1 MANKYKLKAE
11 YSNEEIDLNFYKAS
25 AFVVNDRSY
34 ERNVQL
40 LSNGNYNFVE
50 NGLEPVARDFSG
62 AIVFKTDSVKTA
74 RQRFEEFKKFFGK
87 NTYRDYIDMTP
98 YAFDSETLVY
108 AYVEPNPPQTMYVD
122 MPIAT
127 HNVVRKTKLVSIHPN
142 GEERFCYV
150 FLKSLQNVKYTT
162 NNIAVS
168 VTFGMLTAWMKLY
181 EFELEGSTF
190 RTYQEVPITDFGDM
204 DEVVVG
210 AEFQPN
216 NYRADDTFTLTGKT
230 SLKIDFSKSV
240 NNPNWIYTVMP
251 NSYYYKGARVFI
263 GEKVNQYLVAFAR
276 GNTLQRLRD
285 GVYENRVNMFL
296 ENGYKYLDPSKS
308 TRVTADYLNPTIRFE
323 SSRDM
328 QNAGSQYS
336 SYTGINGK
344 IFYYAKFIED

>member
-62 AIVFKTDSVKTA
+62 AIVFKTDNVKTA

-87 NTYRDYIDMTP
+87 NTYRDYIDLSP
-98 YAFDSETLVY
+98 YAFDSEDWTSY
-108 AYVEPNPPQTMYVD
+108 SYEPTQQHMYVD

-127 HNVVRKTKLVSIHPN
+127 HNVVRKTKLISIHPD

-150 FLKSLQNVKYTT
+150 FLKSLQNVKYTAHD
-162 NNIAVS
+162 IAVS

-190 RTYQEVPITDFGDM
+190 RTSQSVNITDFGDM

-210 AEFQPN
+210 VEFQPN

-230 SLKIDFSKSV
+230 SLTVDFSKSV
-240 NNPNWIYTVMP
+240 SNPNWIYSLT
-251 NSYYYKGARVFI
+251 NEYYQKGARVFV
-263 GEKVNQYLVAFAR
+263 GEKINQYLVEFAR
-276 GNTLQRLRD
+276 GNTTQRVVDRW
-285 GVYENRVNMFL
+285 YEDRINL
-296 ENGYKYLDPSKS
+296 LAENGYKYLDPSKS
-308 TRVTADYLNPTIRFE
+308 TRVTADYLNPTVKFE

-328 QNAGSQYS
+328 QSAGSQYS

>member
-11 YSNEEIDLNFYKAS
+11 YSNEEIDLNFYKAI

-98 YAFDSETLVY
+98 YAFDTEGLNYYSY
-108 AYVEPNPPQTMYVD
+108 EPTQQHMYVD
-122 MPIAT
+122 MPVAT
-127 HNVVRKTKLVSIHPN
+127 HNVVRKTKLISIHPD

-150 FLKSLQNVKYTT
+150 FLKSLQNIKYTT
-162 NNIAVS
+162 NNIMVS
-168 VTFGMLTAWMKLY
+168 VTFGMLTAWMKKY
-181 EFELEGSTF
+181 EFELEGSSFGTWQSV
-190 RTYQEVPITDFGDM
+190 TITDFGDM

-230 SLKIDFSKSV
+230 SLKVDFSKSV
-240 NNPNWIYTVMP
+240 SNPNWIYAVMP
-251 NSYYYKGARVFI
+251 NSYYYKGARVFV
-263 GEKVNQYLVAFAR
+263 GEKINQYLVAFAR
-276 GNTLQRLRD
+276 GNTTQRVIDSWYQCDIR
-285 GVYENRVNMFL
+285 MFL
-296 ENGYKYLDPSKS
+296 ENGYKYLDPSMS
-308 TRVTADYLNPTIRFE
+308 TRVTADYLNPTVKFE

>member
-62 AIVFKTDSVKTA
+62 AIVFKTDNVKTA

-87 NTYRDYIDMTP
+87 NTYRDYIDLSP
-98 YAFDSETLVY
+98 YAFDSEDWTSY
-108 AYVEPNPPQTMYVD
+108 SYEPTQQHMYVD

-127 HNVVRKTKLVSIHPN
+127 HNVVRKTKLISIHPD

-150 FLKSLQNVKYTT
+150 FLKSLQNVKYTAHD
-162 NNIAVS
+162 IAVS

-181 EFELEGSTF
+181 EFELEGSSF
-190 RTYQEVPITDFGDM
+190 DSSQSVAITDFGDM

-210 AEFQPN
+210 VEFQPN

-230 SLKIDFSKSV
+230 SLTVDFSKSV
-240 NNPNWIYTVMP
+240 SNPNWIYSLT
-251 NSYYYKGARVFI
+251 NEYYQKGARVFV
-263 GEKVNQYLVAFAR
+263 GEKINQYLVEFAR
-276 GNTLQRLRD
+276 GNTTQRVVDRW
-285 GVYENRVNMFL
+285 YEDRINL
-296 ENGYKYLDPSKS
+296 LAENGYKYLDPSKS
-308 TRVTADYLNPTIRFE
+308 TRVTADYLNPTVKFE

-328 QNAGSQYS
+328 QSAGSQYS

>member
-87 NTYRDYIDMTP
+87 NTYRDYIDLSP
-98 YAFDSETLVY
+98 YAFDSETLTYYSYTVGH
-108 AYVEPNPPQTMYVD
+108 VPDPFYVD
-122 MPIAT
+122 MPLAT
-127 HNVVRKTKLVSIHPN
+127 HNVVRKTKLISIHPD

-150 FLKSLQNVKYTT
+150 FLKSLQNIKYTAHD
-162 NNIAVS
+162 IAVS

-181 EFELEGSTF
+181 EFELEGSSF
-190 RTYQEVPITDFGDM
+190 DSSQSFAITDFGDM

-230 SLKIDFSKSV
+230 SLTVDFSKSV
-240 NNPNWIYTVMP
+240 SNPNWIYSLT
-251 NSYYYKGARVFI
+251 NEYYQKGARVFV
-263 GEKVNQYLVAFAR
+263 GEKINQYLVEFAR
-276 GNTLQRLRD
+276 GNTTQRVVDRW
-285 GVYENRVNMFL
+285 YEDRINL
-296 ENGYKYLDPSKS
+296 LAENGYKYLDPSKS
-308 TRVTADYLNPTIRFE
+308 ARVTADYLNPTVKFE
-323 SSRDM
+323 SSRSM
-328 QNAGSQYS
+328 QSAGSQYS

>member
-11 YSNEEIDLNFYKAS
+11 YSNEEIDLSFYKAS

-50 NGLEPVARDFSG
+50 NGLEPVARDFNG
-62 AIVFKTDSVKTA
+62 AIVFKTDNVKTA

-87 NTYRDYIDMTP
+87 NTYRDYVDLSP
-98 YAFDSETLVY
+98 YAFDSEDLTY
-108 AYVEPNPPQTMYVD
+108 YSYEPTQEHMYVD
-122 MPIAT
+122 MPVST
-127 HNVVRKTKLVSIHPN
+127 HNVVRKTKLISIHPD

-162 NNIAVS
+162 HDIMVS

-181 EFELEGSTF
+181 EFELEGSSFSNSQSVT
-190 RTYQEVPITDFGDM
+190 ITDFGDM

-276 GNTLQRLRD
+276 GNTLQRVVDRWYQCD
-285 GVYENRVNMFL
+285 IRMFL
-296 ENGYKYLDPSKS
+296 ENGYKYLDPSQS
-308 TRVTADYLNPTIRFE
+308 TRVTADYLNPTIKFE
-323 SSRDM
+323 SRRDM

-344 IFYYAKFIED
+344 LFYYAKFIED